1 MADNYHHGNLRQAL
15 IDTGIRI
22 INEKG
27 EDNLSLRGV
36 AAECGVS
43 RSAPY
48 AHFKDKEELIDA
60 IKNSVNERFTEELK
74 SACEG
79 TGSADEAMIAM
90 GRAYIDFFRRN
101 PDYYTFLFGRQNIV
115 AHLAMDKVHEED
127 YPPFLL
133 FREMYKKHLKEN
145 NLKKSYKEQELGL
158 LKTWAIVHGMASIA
172 CMTGVETNIDWDDP
186 DNGVV
191 T

>member
-1 MADNYHHGNLRQAL
+1 MGDKYHHGNLRQAL
-15 IDTGIRI
+15 IDTGIKI
-22 INEKG
+22 VNEKG
-27 EDNLSLRGV
+27 EENLSLRGV

-48 AHFKDKEELIDA
+48 AHFKDKEELLEV
-60 IKNSVNERFTEELK
+60 IKSSVTDKFTEELK

-79 TGSADEAMIAM
+79 ADNADEAMIAM

-101 PDYYTFLFGRQNIV
+101 PDYFTFLFGRQNIV
-115 AHLAMDKVHEED
+115 AHLSMDKSHEED

-133 FREMYKKHLKEN
+133 LRDMYKKHLQEN
-145 NLKKSYKEQELGL
+145 GLKKSKKEQELDL

-172 CMTGVETNIDWDDP
+172 CMTGVVTTIDWDDP
-186 DNGVV
+186 NNGVV

>member
-1 MADNYHHGNLRQAL
+1 MADKYHHGNLRQAL

-22 INEKG
+22 VNEKG
-27 EDNLSLRGV
+27 EENLSLRGV
-36 AAECGVS
+36 AAACGVS

-48 AHFKDKEELIDA
+48 AHFKDKEELLEA
-60 IKNSVNERFTEELK
+60 IKSSVTDKFTEELK

-79 TGSADEAMIAM
+79 AGNADDAMIAM
-90 GRAYIDFFRRN
+90 GRAYIDFFRHN
-101 PDYYTFLFGRQNIV
+101 PDYFTFLFGRQNIV
-115 AHLAMDKVHEED
+115 AHLSMDKVHKED

-133 FREMYKKHLKEN
+133 LRDMYKKHLKEN
-145 NLKKSYKEQELGL
+145 GIKKSYKDQELDL

-172 CMTGVETNIDWDDP
+172 CMTGVETGIDWDDP
-186 DNGVV
+186 KNGVV